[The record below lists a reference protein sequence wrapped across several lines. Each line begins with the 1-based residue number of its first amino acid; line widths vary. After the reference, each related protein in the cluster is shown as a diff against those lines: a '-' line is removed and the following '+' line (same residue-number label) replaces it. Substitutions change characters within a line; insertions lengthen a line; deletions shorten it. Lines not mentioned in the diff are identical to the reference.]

1 MNIGKEKRGTPEEG
15 QKREA
20 EKRGRRKNPAVP
32 VEFAVGIVAVTLNA
46 SKVGGVSAGKEEG
59 RPARCA
65 KRAD

>member
-1 MNIGKEKRGTPEEG
+1 MNIGKENRGTPEER

-20 EKRGRRKNPAVP
+20 EERGRRKNPAVP
-32 VEFAVGIVAVTLNA
+32 FEIAVGIVAITLNA
-46 SKVGGVSAGKEEG
+46 NKVGGVSAGKEEG